1 MRFLNFLS
9 YYLSILHI
17 HFLHLFLKFPEFLLG
32 NEAVLNIPVTNDYL
46 GFWFFFLGGEGF
58 GFETS
63 FPCKSVCPEFT
74 EFHSSI
80 DTYLVNIL
88 TNSEQEIVKISGMCC

>member
-1 MRFLNFLS
+1 M
-9 YYLSILHI
+9 II
-17 HFLHLFLKFPEFLLG
+17 W
-32 NEAVLNIPVTNDYL
+32 V
-46 GFWFFFLGGEGF
+46 F

-63 FPCKSVCPEFT
+63 FPCKSLCPEFI

-88 TNSEQEIVKISGMCC
+88 TNSEQEIVKISGMCCWRETSTIMILYDLQY